1 MVGHDRD
8 DEGGRRRQLAV
19 KRGRRAAAHAV
30 VVVSVNTAT
39 KRRLARSHDGRG
51 GAGEVV
57 TPDGTGADHR
67 PHVASEVTR
76 TVAGGDAAKRPR
88 RGDVDEIE
96 VGEAR
101 DCRARGAAGASMCRR
116 RWLAENTRK

>member
-1 MVGHDRD
+1 MVVHDRD
-8 DEGGRRRQLAV
+8 DEDGRRRQLAS

-30 VVVSVNTAT
+30 VVVSVNTAA

-57 TPDGTGADHR
+57 TPDGAGADHR
-67 PHVASEVTR
+67 PHVAGEVTR

-88 RGDVDEIE
+88 RGEVDEIE

-101 DCRARGAAGASMCRR
+101 ECRARRAAGASMGRR
-116 RWLAENTRK
+116 RRLAESTRK

>member
-8 DEGGRRRQLAV
+8 DEDRRRRQLAL
-19 KRGRRAAAHAV
+19 KRGPRAAAHP
-30 VVVSVNTAT
+30 VVVSVNTGT
-39 KRRLARSHDGRG
+39 ERRLAGSHDRRR

-57 TPDGTGADHR
+57 TPDGTGADHGA
-67 PHVASEVTR
+67 HVASEVTR
-76 TVAGGDAAKRPR
+76 MMAGGDAAKRPR

-101 DCRARGAAGASMCRR
+101 ERRARGAAGASMCRR
-116 RWLAENTRK
+116 RRPPECSRR